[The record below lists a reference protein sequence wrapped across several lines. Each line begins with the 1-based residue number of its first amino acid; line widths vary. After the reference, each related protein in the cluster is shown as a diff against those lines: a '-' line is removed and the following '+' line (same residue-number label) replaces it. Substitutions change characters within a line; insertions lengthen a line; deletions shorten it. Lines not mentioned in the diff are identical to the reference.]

1 MTKSQVERVWLL
13 KYAGSAVYR
22 NQCETVI
29 TGFGHGAVPDMAEKV
44 IDAVTICLLLCLI
57 K

>member
-1 MTKSQVERVWLL
+1 MTKSRVERVWLL